1 MRKLLAAIIT
11 ATLVVAAPLSAMAGS
26 ASLILDARTGKVLS
40 SENADVLNHPASLT
54 KMMTIYMAF
63 EALNRGKI
71 TWDTP
76 IVMSKYAAS
85 RPPTKLGARAGT
97 SITVREAI
105 LGMIT
110 KSAND
115 AAAAMGE
122 KLGGSE
128 SNFSS
133 MMTQKARQLGMS
145 RTVFVNASGL
155 PDNRQITTAR
165 DMSTLAVAL
174 MKNYP
179 REYRLFSTASFNF
192 RGRQIRG
199 HNNLMYRYQGMDGIK
214 TGYTNASG
222 FNLVSAV
229 RDGNRRVVGVVLGG
243 RTARSRDDKMAGL
256 LDKAMGRA
264 SSSGGARLVASVN
277 SREPVE
283 VASAA
288 DASDLPLPVTAPRS
302 DAAPITTAPQVA
314 SKAPAARG
322 NDLAPKALGY
332 LSDTVPME
340 RPSAMD
346 EIDPV
351 AKMARTAKQSG
362 AVASTGD
369 WQIQISAAPSDDA
382 ARALLAQA
390 KSEGGAALKSATP
403 FTEAVG
409 KGANRVF
416 RARFVGFQSR
426 DAATSACD
434 ALKKRSYDCMLLP
447 DQG

>member
-1 MRKLLAAIIT
+1 MRKLLAAFMT
-11 ATLVVAAPLSAMAGS
+11 ATLVVAAPLTAMAGS
-26 ASLILDARTGKVLS
+26 ATLILDARTGKVLT
-40 SENADVLNHPASLT
+40 SENGDTLNHPASLT

-63 EALNRGKI
+63 EAMDRGKM
-71 TWDTP
+71 TWNTP

-85 RPPTKLGARAGT
+85 RPPTKLGVRPGT
-97 SITVREAI
+97 TITVREAI

-128 SNFSS
+128 SNFAR

-145 RTVFVNASGL
+145 RTVFTNASGL
-155 PDNRQITTAR
+155 PDSRQVTTAR

-174 MKNYP
+174 MRNYP
-179 REYRLFSTASFNF
+179 NEYRLFSTASFNF
-192 RGRQIRG
+192 RGKQIRG

-229 RDGNRRVVGVVLGG
+229 RDGNRRVVGVVMGG
-243 RTARSRDDKMAGL
+243 RTARSRDAIMENL
-256 LDKAMGRA
+256 LDKYLGRA
-264 SSSGGARLVASVN
+264 SSGGKLVASVN
-277 SREPVE
+277 ARQPVE

-288 DASDLPLPVTAPRS
+288 AASDLPLPATAPRS
-302 DAAPITTAPQVA
+302 
-314 SKAPAARG
+314 
-322 NDLAPKALGY
+322 NELAPPPQALGY
-332 LSDTVPME
+332 LGDTVPME
-340 RPSAMD
+340 RPTALD
-346 EIDPV
+346 EMANAGKPAASRPV
-351 AKMARTAKQSG
+351 ANG
-362 AVASTGD
+362 E

-382 ARALLAQA
+382 ARALLALA
-390 KSEGGAALKSATP
+390 KAEGGAALKTASP
-403 FTEAVG
+403 YTEAVG
-409 KGANRVF
+409 SGSSKVY

-447 DQG
+447 DHG